1 MKIIWVIVWI
11 IVLVGIA
18 FWIYKTW
25 TMFDLQKTFWTSQ
38 KEEIE
43 LKFKDAQQK
52 ADTMINSGKQY
63 VWSGAQQIMAS
74 GEALLQQKKLEAE
87 AYLLEQKEKLKA
99 EAQRKLEEEAKKKI
113 NWVFSGR

>member
-11 IVLVGIA
+11 IVIVGIA

-25 TMFDLQKTFWTSQ
+25 TMFDLQKTFGTNQ
-38 KEEIE
+38 KENIE
-43 LKFKDAQQK
+43 LKFNEAKQQ

-63 VWSGAQQIMAS
+63 VESGAQQIMAS

-99 EAQRKLEEEAKKKI
+99 EAQRKLEAEAKKKI